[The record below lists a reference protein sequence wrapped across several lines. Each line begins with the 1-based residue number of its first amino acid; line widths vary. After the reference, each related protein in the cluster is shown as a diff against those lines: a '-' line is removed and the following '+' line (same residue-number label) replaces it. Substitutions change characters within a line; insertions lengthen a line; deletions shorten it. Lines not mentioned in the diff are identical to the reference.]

1 MQSESLPHKT
11 GLQSAEVKLL
21 ALPRQQAG
29 QFWIANVSRSTFSS
43 KQGADSAEHCLA
55 SPSHVTVSLT
65 GGEVGLVLASL
76 AWQVRPAPS
85 SKAWS
90 SLVVALPELQAR
102 KLNAKSGAS
111 RSIEG
116 HATDARRFM
125 TG

>member
-1 MQSESLPHKT
+1 MQSASLAHNT

-29 QFWIANVSRSTFSS
+29 QFLIAKLSRSTLSS

-76 AWQVRPAPS
+76 AWQVWPAPS

-90 SLVVALPELQAR
+90 SLVVALPEL
-102 KLNAKSGAS
+102 
-111 RSIEG
+111 
-116 HATDARRFM
+116 
-125 TG
+125 

>member
-1 MQSESLPHKT
+1 MQSASLAHNT
-11 GLQSAEVKLL
+11 ALQSAEVKLL

-29 QFWIANVSRSTFSS
+29 QFLIAKLSRSTFSS

-55 SPSHVTVSLT
+55 SPSQVTVSLT

-76 AWQVRPAPS
+76 ARQVWPAPS

-90 SLVVALPELQAR
+90 SLVVALPELQASALR
-102 KLNAKSGAS
+102 ASSGAN

-116 HATDARRFM
+116 HATDARCFM